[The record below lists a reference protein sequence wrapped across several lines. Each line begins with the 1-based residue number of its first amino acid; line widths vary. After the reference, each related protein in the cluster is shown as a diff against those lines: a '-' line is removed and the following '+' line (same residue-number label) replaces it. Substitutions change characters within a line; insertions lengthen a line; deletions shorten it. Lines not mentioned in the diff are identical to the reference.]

1 MPIINV
7 DCWEGFNEQQKKEWI
22 KALTDATVN
31 LFNLPPDKVLVILR
45 ETPLTNWG
53 QAGAV
58 AADPEFLEKSRI
70 TDISQQ
76 RSE

>member
-7 DCWEGFNEQQKKEWI
+7 DSWEGFSAEQKAQWI
-22 KALTDATVN
+22 QELTAVTVN

-53 QAGAV
+53 QAGAI
-58 AADPEFLEKSRI
+58 ATDPDFLNKSRI
-70 TDISQQ
+70 TEAS
-76 RSE
+76 S

>member
-7 DCWEGFNEQQKKEWI
+7 DSWEGFTPEQKAKWI
-22 KALTDATVN
+22 TELTDVTVK

-53 QAGAV
+53 QAGAI
-58 AADPEFLEKSRI
+58 ATDPDFLNKSRI
-70 TDISQQ
+70 TEAS
-76 RSE
+76 S